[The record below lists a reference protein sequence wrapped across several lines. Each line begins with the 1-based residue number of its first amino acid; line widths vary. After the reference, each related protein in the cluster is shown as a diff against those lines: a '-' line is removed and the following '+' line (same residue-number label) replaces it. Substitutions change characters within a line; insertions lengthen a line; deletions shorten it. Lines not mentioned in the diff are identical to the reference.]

1 MFSKDLGI
9 DLGTIFTRL
18 ADSTQV
24 LSEEPTIVA
33 IEVMDQKMV
42 AVGQEARDMYGRV
55 PESIEVAR
63 PLKNWVIAD
72 YEITETLLSYLLQR
86 VSGSMRIFRPRV
98 MISVPYGVTSV
109 ERRAVYEATLEAG
122 SREAFLIQQPLAAAL
137 GVDLPIGSPSGNMV
151 ICLGGGCT
159 EAAVMAMYG
168 IVSAET
174 LRAGGMD
181 LDDAIVN
188 YVRRK
193 YGIVIGQVTAEQ
205 LKIRIGAAVP
215 QDTENSLE
223 VQGQDQVT
231 GLPRPVTLTT
241 GEIVEALQDPLKAIV
256 ETGRRVLEKT
266 PPELVA
272 DIIDRGV
279 ALCGA
284 GALLRGIDKLLTKS
298 LGIPAYLVDN
308 PMTCVV
314 EGAVKALPMYNI
326 LRRSLPQVSYQRS
339 KKRPGGRFSSLIQ
352 IIRHPLQMG
361 DRIDILH
368 PDVAGDREIDGRI
381 VEDRLDAGLH

>member
-1 MFSKDLGI
+1 VALFSKDLGI
-9 DLGTIFTRL
+9 DLGTMFTRL
-18 ADSTQV
+18 ADSTRV
-24 LSEEPTIVA
+24 LMEEPTIVA
-33 IEVMDQKMV
+33 IEVLDQKMV

-63 PLKNWVIAD
+63 PLKNGVIAD
-72 YEITETLLSYLLQR
+72 YEITETLLQYLLQR
-86 VSGSMRIFRPRV
+86 ASGSMRIFRPRV

-109 ERRAVYEATLEAG
+109 ERRAVYEAVLEAG
-122 SREAFLIQQPLAAAL
+122 SREASLIQQPLAAAL
-137 GVDLPIGSPSGNMV
+137 GVDLPINSPSGNMV

-168 IVSAET
+168 IVAAET

-193 YGIVIGQVTAEQ
+193 YGVVVGQSTAEQ
-205 LKIRIGAAVP
+205 LKMKIGAAVP
-215 QDTENSLE
+215 QDTENSME

-241 GEIVEALQDPLKAIV
+241 GEIVEALQEPLRLVV

-279 ALCGA
+279 ALCGG
-284 GALLRGIDKLLTKS
+284 GALLRGVDKLLTKS

-326 LRRSLPQVSYQRS
+326 LRRNLPPV
-339 KKRPGGRFSSLIQ
+339 
-352 IIRHPLQMG
+352 
-361 DRIDILH
+361 
-368 PDVAGDREIDGRI
+368 
-381 VEDRLDAGLH
+381 

>member
-1 MFSKDLGI
+1 VAMFSKDLGI
-9 DLGTIFTRL
+9 DLGTMFSRI
-18 ADSTQV
+18 ADGTQV
-24 LSEEPTIVA
+24 LLDEPTIVA
-33 IEVMDQKMV
+33 IEVDDQKMV
-42 AVGQEARDMYGRV
+42 AVGKEALVMYGRV

-63 PLKNWVIAD
+63 PLKNGVIAD

-109 ERRAVYEATLEAG
+109 ERRAVHEAVLEAG
-122 SREAFLIQQPLAAAL
+122 SRDASLIQQPLAAAL

-174 LRAGGMD
+174 LRAGGLE

-193 YGIVIGQVTAEQ
+193 YGVVIGQTTAEQ
-205 LKIRIGAAVP
+205 LKLKSGAAVP
-215 QDTENSLE
+215 QDTENSME

-241 GEIVEALQDPLKAIV
+241 GEIVEALQEPLKGVI

-279 ALCGA
+279 ALCGG

-308 PMTCVV
+308 PTTCVV
-314 EGAVKALPMYNI
+314 EGAVKAIPMYNI
-326 LRRSLPQVSYQRS
+326 LRRNLPQV
-339 KKRPGGRFSSLIQ
+339 
-352 IIRHPLQMG
+352 
-361 DRIDILH
+361 
-368 PDVAGDREIDGRI
+368 
-381 VEDRLDAGLH
+381 

>member
-9 DLGTIFTRL
+9 DLGTMFTRL
-18 ADSTQV
+18 ADGNQV
-24 LSEEPTIVA
+24 LLEEPTIVA
-33 IEVMDQKMV
+33 IEVYDQKMV

-63 PLKNWVIAD
+63 PLKNGVVAD

-109 ERRAVYEATLEAG
+109 ERRAVYEAVLEAG

-137 GVDLPIGSPSGNMV
+137 GVDLPIGSPSGNMA

-168 IVSAET
+168 IVSGET
-174 LRAGGMD
+174 LRMGGID
-181 LDDAIVN
+181 LDEAIVN

-193 YGIVIGQVTAEQ
+193 YGIIIGQVTAEQ
-205 LKIRIGAAVP
+205 LKVRIGAAVP
-215 QDTENSLE
+215 QDTENSME

-279 ALCGA
+279 ALCGG
-284 GALLRGIDKLLTKS
+284 GAMLRGIDKLLTKS

-326 LRRSLPQVSYQRS
+326 LRRSLPQV
-339 KKRPGGRFSSLIQ
+339 
-352 IIRHPLQMG
+352 
-361 DRIDILH
+361 
-368 PDVAGDREIDGRI
+368 
-381 VEDRLDAGLH
+381 

>member
-1 MFSKDLGI
+1 MFSKDLGV
-9 DLGTIFTRL
+9 DLGTMFTRI
-18 ADSTQV
+18 ADSSQV
-24 LSEEPTIVA
+24 LLEEPTIVA
-33 IEVMDQKMV
+33 IEVDDQKMV
-42 AVGQEARDMYGRV
+42 AAGVEARDMFGKV
-55 PESIEVAR
+55 PENIEVAR
-63 PLKNWVIAD
+63 PLKNGVIAD
-72 YEITETLLSYLLQR
+72 YEITETLLQYLLQR

-109 ERRAVYEATLEAG
+109 ERRAVFEAVMEAG
-122 SREAFLIQQPLAAAL
+122 SREAYLIQQPLAAAI
-137 GVDLPIGSPSGNMV
+137 GIDLPINSPSGNMI

-168 IVSAET
+168 IVAADT

-181 LDDAIVN
+181 LDEAIVN

-193 YGIVIGQVTAEQ
+193 YGVVIGQLTAEQ

-215 QDTENSLE
+215 QDIENSME

-241 GEIVEALQDPLKAIV
+241 GEIVEALQEPLRQIV
-256 ETGRRVLEKT
+256 ETGRKVLEKT
-266 PPELVA
+266 PPELVS

-279 ALCGA
+279 ALCGG

-308 PMTCVV
+308 PLTCVV
-314 EGAVKALPMYNI
+314 QGATKGFSMLNLI
-326 LRRSLPQVSYQRS
+326 RRNLPQV
-339 KKRPGGRFSSLIQ
+339 
-352 IIRHPLQMG
+352 
-361 DRIDILH
+361 
-368 PDVAGDREIDGRI
+368 
-381 VEDRLDAGLH
+381 

>member
-1 MFSKDLGI
+1 MPMFSKDLGI
-9 DLGTIFTRL
+9 DLGTMFTRL

-24 LSEEPTIVA
+24 LVEEPTIVA
-33 IEVMDQKMV
+33 IEAYAQKMV

-63 PLKNWVIAD
+63 PLKNGVIAD

-109 ERRAVYEATLEAG
+109 ERRAVYEAVLEAG
-122 SREAFLIQQPLAAAL
+122 SREAYLIQQPLAAAL
-137 GVDLPIGSPSGNMV
+137 GVDLPIGSPSGNMA

-168 IVSAET
+168 IVSGET
-174 LRAGGMD
+174 LRSGGMD
-181 LDDAIVN
+181 LDEAIVN
-188 YVRRK
+188 YIRRK

-205 LKIRIGAAVP
+205 LKTKIGAAVP
-215 QDTENSLE
+215 QDTENSME

-231 GLPRPVTLTT
+231 GLPRPVTVTT
-241 GEIVEALQDPLKAIV
+241 GEIVEALQEPLKAVI
-256 ETGRRVLEKT
+256 ETGRRVLERT

-279 ALCGA
+279 ALCGG

-314 EGAVKALPMYNI
+314 EGAVKSLPMYNI
-326 LRRSLPQVSYQRS
+326 LRRSLPQV
-339 KKRPGGRFSSLIQ
+339 
-352 IIRHPLQMG
+352 
-361 DRIDILH
+361 
-368 PDVAGDREIDGRI
+368 
-381 VEDRLDAGLH
+381 